1 MIAIDG
7 PILKL
12 GLPKGSLQEATF
24 TLFRKAGY
32 RFVVHSSRSY
42 FPATDDPELE
52 AMLLRPQ
59 EMARYVADGVLDAGL
74 TGHDYVLESG
84 ADVAEVAELTYSK
97 ATARPYRWVLAVP
110 GDSPIQVPADLQGKR
125 IATELVNVTRQYLR
139 RHNVEASVEFSWG
152 ATEVKVPY
160 LADAIVEGTET
171 GNTLRAHGLR
181 IVDTLLESTTRL
193 IANHAAHQDPWKR
206 QKMENIALMLRGAL
220 GAEGMV
226 GLKMNVP
233 KANLQDVIAILPAM
247 KNPTVSPLADGAWVA
262 LETIL
267 PETTVRD
274 LIPKLKRAGA
284 EGLVEYPLNK
294 VIP

>member
-1 MIAIDG
+1 M
-7 PILKL
+7 KL

-24 TLFRKAGY
+24 SLFRKAGY
-32 RFVVHSSRSY
+32 RFVIHNSRSY

-74 TGHDYVLESG
+74 AGHDYVVESG

-97 ATARPYRWVLAVP
+97 LTARPYRWVLAVP
-110 GDSPIQVPADLQGKR
+110 GDSPVQSARDLQGKR
-125 IATELVNVTRQYLR
+125 IATELVNVTRRYLQ
-139 RHNVEASVEFSWG
+139 RHGVEASVEFSWG

-171 GNTLRAHGLR
+171 GSTLRAHGLR
-181 IVDTLLESTTRL
+181 IVDTILESTTRL
-193 IANHAAHQDPWKR
+193 IANHAALQDGWKR
-206 QKMENIALMLRGAL
+206 EKMENIALMLRGAL

-233 KANLQDVIAILPAM
+233 KANLQDVIGMLPAM
-247 KNPTVSPLADGAWVA
+247 KNPTIAPLADDGWVA

-267 PETTVRD
+267 SETAVRD